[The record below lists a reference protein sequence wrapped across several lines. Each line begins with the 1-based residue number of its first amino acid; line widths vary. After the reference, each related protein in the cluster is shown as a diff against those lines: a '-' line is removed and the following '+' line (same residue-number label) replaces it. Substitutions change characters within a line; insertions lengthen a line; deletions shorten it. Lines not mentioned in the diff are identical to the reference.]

1 MLMQSAHGYINI
13 LPALPAV
20 WEKTGAVTGMKAMG
34 NFTVDFNWAD
44 GKCQKVTIVS
54 NAGAELR
61 VRCARGARDIAT
73 TKVTVDGVEVRI
85 TINEHGIATIPCK
98 QGSTVVID
106 YTAEGSSVAKLKAE
120 KKNKKIFALD
130 GREVTHSDFLAKGV
144 YISAGKKLLR
154 Y

>member
-1 MLMQSAHGYINI
+1 MQSAHGYINI
-13 LPALPAV
+13 LPALPTV

-34 NFTVDFNWAD
+34 NFTVDFNWLE

-61 VRCARGARDIAT
+61 VRCGRGARDIAT
-73 TKVTVDGVEVRI
+73 TKVTVDGAEVRI
-85 TINEHGIATIPCK
+85 TVNEHGIATIPCK

-106 YTAEGSSVAKLKAE
+106 YTTEGSSIAKLKLE

-130 GREVTHSDFLAKGV
+130 GREVTHSGTLDKGV
-144 YISAGKKLLR
+144 YVVGGKKLLR